1 MAISVDIINGQP
13 VTGTTP
19 TNTSKSE
26 IGTDRLGKDAFLQL
40 LVAQL
45 QYQDPLNP
53 STNQEFLGELAQF
66 TSLEE
71 LQNLTS
77 TINSNNALT
86 LVGKNVIIESG
97 LSSGSQN
104 TVEVAGYVE
113 YVQMVDGKAM
123 LSIDGQLYSAD
134 DLVTVVDDYYLSG
147 VIGGGQKP
155 ETDGS
160 ANATE
165 SESGKTETEGTEKA

>member
-1 MAISVDIINGQP
+1 MAISVDIVNGQA
-13 VTGTTP
+13 VTGTTA
-19 TNTSKSE
+19 TNTSEKTTGS
-26 IGTDRLGKDAFLQL
+26 DSLGKDAFLQL

-66 TSLEE
+66 SSLEE

-77 TINSNNALT
+77 TISSNNALT
-86 LVGKNVIIESG
+86 LVGKNVVIESG

-123 LSIDGQLYSAD
+123 LSVDGQLYSAD
-134 DLVTVVDDYYLSG
+134 DLVTVVDDYYLAG
-147 VIGGGQKP
+147 LLGQ
-155 ETDGS
+155 D
-160 ANATE
+160 TE
-165 SESGKTETEGTEKA
+165 NV

>member
-1 MAISVDIINGQP
+1 MTSVDIVNGQP

-19 TNTSKSE
+19 TNTNEKK
-26 IGTDRLGKDAFLQL
+26 IGTDNLGKDAFLQL

-66 TSLEE
+66 SSLEE
-71 LQNLTS
+71 LQNITS
-77 TINSNNALT
+77 TISSNNALT

-97 LSSGSQN
+97 LSLGSAN
-104 TVEVAGYVE
+104 TVEIGGYVE

-123 LSIDGQLYSAD
+123 LSIDGQLYPAD
-134 DLVTVVDDYYLSG
+134 DLVTVVDDYYLAG
-147 VIGGGQKP
+147 AVGGDKNP
-155 ETDGS
+155 E
-160 ANATE
+160 E
-165 SESGKTETEGTEKA
+165 GKQ